1 MESLDRDKYVQ
12 DTAQAESE
20 DVKKKIRIE
29 FEQME
34 MKLRRR
40 SLGNIRY

>member
-1 MESLDRDKYVQ
+1 MENLDRDKYVQ
-12 DTAQAESE
+12 DMAAATTE
-20 DVKKKIRIE
+20 DDKKRVKIE

-40 SLGNIRY
+40 SLGNIR